1 VACALMAI
9 DATCEILSATNKI
22 RKVSVKDFFTGVR
35 KTVLKKNEVL
45 QSISI
50 SLNQKGKTF
59 SGFVK
64 IGTRLSMEC
73 SVVSLAYHFV
83 FDKKNKVISAGIA
96 IGASAPTIKFTQ
108 TACDYVFGK
117 TLNEIDR
124 EMFARKILEYATPIS
139 DIRGSAWYRKEVLKN
154 ISAHLFDNL

>member
-1 VACALMAI
+1 
-9 DATCEILSATNKI
+9 
-22 RKVSVKDFFTGVR
+22 
-35 KTVLKKNEVL
+35 
-45 QSISI
+45 
-50 SLNQKGKTF
+50 
-59 SGFVK
+59 
-64 IGTRLSMEC
+64 MEC